1 MTGPSRSSLDRAL
14 AAAFPLLLGGL
25 LVRLVVTG
33 RYRDYVKASMWPWL
47 TLAGLGLL
55 AGAVWELAARRALAQ
70 EHRPA
75 IAWLLLVPVVV
86 ILGAAPGAL
95 GSAALER
102 STHARPARVTAD
114 GHWAPLDAAQAPIE
128 MTIGEFVERTYAGP
142 STTGVPVTLVG
153 FVAADDED
161 GTAAF
166 RVVRFRIS
174 CCAADAAPVAVR
186 VMHDGADTATGASA
200 TPAVDAWVRITGTL
214 EPDTPAV
221 LQPRFHAT
229 ALDVIPAPSS
239 PYESLVVP

>member
-1 MTGPSRSSLDRAL
+1 MSGGPRSSLDRTL

-33 RYRDYVKASMWPWL
+33 RYRDFVKASMWPWL
-47 TLAGLGLL
+47 TLAGLALL
-55 AGAVWELAARRALAQ
+55 IAAVWELLARRALP
-70 EHRPA
+70 EDHRPA
-75 IAWLLLVPVVV
+75 VAWLLLVPVVV

-102 STHARPARVTAD
+102 SSHVRAARVTAD

-142 STTGVPVTLVG
+142 TTTDVPVTLVG
-153 FVAADDED
+153 FVAADDLD
-161 GTAAF
+161 GSAAF

-174 CCAADAAPVAVR
+174 CCAADA
-186 VMHDGADTATGASA
+186 
-200 TPAVDAWVRITGTL
+200 WVRITGTL
-214 EPDTPAV
+214 EPDAPAV

-229 ALDVIPAPSS
+229 ALDVIAAPSS

>member
-1 MTGPSRSSLDRAL
+1 MSPRSSLDRLL
-14 AAAFPLLLGGL
+14 AAAFPLLLGGV

-47 TLAGLGLL
+47 TLAGFALLG
-55 AGAVWELAARRALAQ
+55 GAAWELAARRAAAH

-75 IAWLLLVPVVV
+75 VAWLLLLPVVAV
-86 ILGAAPGAL
+86 VGVAPGAL

-102 STHARPARVTAD
+102 STHSRPARITSD
-114 GHWAPLDAAQAPIE
+114 GHWAPLDAARAPIE

-153 FVAADDED
+153 FVATDDED
-161 GTAAF
+161 GTALF

-186 VMHDGADTATGASA
+186 VTVSDPGPPPGFPAAAGTIDT
-200 TPAVDAWVRITGTL
+200 WVRITGTL
-214 EPDTPAV
+214 EPDAPAV

-229 ALDVIPAPSS
+229 AVEPIAAPDS
-239 PYESLVVP
+239 PYESIVVP